1 MTYGILASGAA
12 TMEQLLPRTFL
23 GSFLNS
29 SRFGEF
35 VGQEGGWGCGRV
47 VTVTLIN
54 IALVDIVLVSCCC
67 QLPLSVFSNS
77 IVTDISHSIFF

>member
-35 VGQEGGWGCGRV
+35 VGQEGGWGCDGV
-47 VTVTLIN
+47 VTVTLMY
-54 IALVDIVLVSCCC
+54 IALVDIE
-67 QLPLSVFSNS
+67 
-77 IVTDISHSIFF
+77 